1 MGDEKAVTKVLEQL
15 VNLLATKK
23 EDGAASEEGKQP
35 NPRGE
40 MQYRLELAPNESL
53 SSRQMRSSWMG

>member
-1 MGDEKAVTKVLEQL
+1 MAAGISCRCSWSSCAAVSGDGDDKTVTKVLEQL
-15 VNLLATKK
+15 VNLLAAKK

-40 MQYRLELAPNESL
+40 M
-53 SSRQMRSSWMG
+53 